1 MALTAVKTE
10 SGPKTVTQAGDYKGK
25 LQLPP
30 IDRTGKR
37 GQICSTLEQK
47 KSRKM
52 HRIVLPL
59 VISATALAGCSASL
73 GETTASIFGGGAKTA
88 EVNAGAATP
97 VAAAQPAPPPSSPT
111 SRALNVGAV
120 TARAL
125 KCGYNFDPARLKAA
139 FIASETAL
147 GTPVAEIETLEKVYN
162 VGFNGVNKVASTEE
176 GYCSEKK
183 TKEIKSD
190 LSRLLAGDFTP
201 VVRKAPE
208 DDGIITGLF
217 GGNAGTTED
226 GLNSK
231 LPTAN
236 GF

>member
-1 MALTAVKTE
+1 M
-10 SGPKTVTQAGDYKGK
+10 
-25 LQLPP
+25 
-30 IDRTGKR
+30 
-37 GQICSTLEQK
+37 
-47 KSRKM
+47 SRKM

-73 GETTASIFGGGAKTA
+73 GSTTASIFGGAKTA
-88 EVNAGAATP
+88 DANAGTATP
-97 VAAAQPAPPPSSPT
+97 VATAQPAPPPSSPT

-139 FIASETAL
+139 FIANETAV

-162 VGFNGVNKVASTEE
+162 VGLNGVNKVASTEE

-190 LSRLLAGDFTP
+190 LNRLLAGDFTP
-201 VVRKAPE
+201 VVRKAAQQ
-208 DDGIITGLF
+208 DDGVITGLF
-217 GGNAGTTED
+217 GGNAGNTDD
-226 GLNSK
+226 GVNTGPLSG
-231 LPTAN
+231 N